1 MALQTLP
8 ECVLA
13 HVAAFGGRDGFRV
26 VGACRLLAEVRES
39 CARAVAHAMYSEQLA
54 IIDAEEGYASFV
66 DLLRDDNARHGIWC
80 LDVDARIEWTGNDAN
95 GSYYVNRV
103 SRVGR
108 VRGGALIVVL
118 EAYGESD
125 LRDARSSCV
134 FAVGVEREYA
144 TSIIGGSSSRGP
156 VACAKSATFVNER
169 VRTPGH
175 RFCVLAFQ
183 PLVWD
188 QGPAIGYQFN
198 GRLAGDYPANL
209 RVVSFDTETTGRLRA
224 ETLARDRTAMW
235 RRRWA
240 DAFRQGPLPEG
251 AIRRV
256 FVPLG
261 TWFSASNTT
270 EIPWYVP
277 DVAPTSPEEWGL
289 PAPILARWRA
299 GTWGM

>member
-1 MALQTLP
+1 MSRGD
-8 ECVLA
+8 
-13 HVAAFGGRDGFRV
+13 AAAATWTFR
-26 VGACRLLAEVRES
+26 GDR
-39 CARAVAHAMYSEQLA
+39 RAPQ
-54 IIDAEEGYASFV
+54 
-66 DLLRDDNARHGIWC
+66 
-80 LDVDARIEWTGNDAN
+80 
-95 GSYYVNRV
+95 
-103 SRVGR
+103 
-108 VRGGALIVVL
+108 
-118 EAYGESD
+118 
-125 LRDARSSCV
+125 V